1 MSEPMTPNGYHE
13 DRKLIFD
20 RLGSLDKRVSR
31 IEYGTVSILV
41 AVLLNL
47 LKGVV

>member
-1 MSEPMTPNGYHE
+1 MNDFEPNGYDQ

-20 RLGSLDKRVSR
+20 RLETLDNRVSR

-41 AVLLNL
+41 AVAVNL
-47 LKGVV
+47 FVALVK